1 MEILEKI
8 FGGAPRVKLMRLF
21 LFNPSATFIVDEI
34 ASRSKIQAARVRKEL
49 IFLQHMHMVR
59 SRAKGSKKIWMLN
72 ANFPYLAEFQRLLI
86 ETSLI
91 TPQTIIKK
99 LSKLGSLKV
108 LILAGLFKEEWDA
121 RLDMLIVV
129 DRAKRSAVESVLS
142 LIEAEIGR
150 EIRYAILDSTDFKYR
165 ISVGDKLVRDV
176 LDYPHEIALDRIN
189 AFAEPAR

>member
-8 FGGAPRVKLMRLF
+8 FGGAARVKLMRLF
-21 LFNPSATFIVDEI
+21 LFNPSATFGVGEI
-34 ASRSKIQAARVRKEL
+34 ASRSKIQTLRVRKEL
-49 IFLQHMHMVR
+49 LFLQNMKMVR
-59 SRAKGSKKIWMLN
+59 SRGKNSHKMWMLN
-72 ANFPYLAEFQRLLI
+72 PSFPYLNEFQRLLI

-99 LSKLGSLKV
+99 LSKLGSLKG

-150 EIRYAILDSTDFKYR
+150 EIRYAILDSADFKYR

-176 LDYPHEIALDRIN
+176 LDYPHEVALDKLGV
-189 AFAEPAR
+189 FAEKAR